1 MLTYSI
7 GGDTITIGA
16 GSGSGVSE
24 SAYQANEEYYQ
35 FLGALANAYAGDGI
49 IEIDGEEVD
58 VQTLTGSAYVTA
70 ELQIQNSILETI
82 NNLLKYIQNYEKTLA
97 SSTS

>member
-1 MLTYSI
+1 MTIFSAGGTSI
-7 GGDTITIGA
+7 TV
-16 GSGSGVSE
+16 GSADGSGVSE
-24 SAYQANEEYYQ
+24 SAFQANEEYYQ